1 VFFIMSGQRILL
13 FIVAQALFAGLA
25 VFLANS
31 PYLDMSASPTGSQ
44 PWADGPMKLV
54 TTPQYETKKVSQ
66 LNSDALGCNWQ
77 Y

>member
-1 VFFIMSGQRILL
+1 MPGQRILL
-13 FIVAQALFAGLA
+13 FIVAQALFAGFAIL
-25 VFLANS
+25 LANS
-31 PYLDMSASPTGSQ
+31 PYRNMSVSPTGSQ

-66 LNSDALGCNWQ
+66 LDSSVSRCNWQ